1 MKKVLKTAEDY
12 DEALSHL
19 HQVLDLDPQAG
30 SEIAD
35 EAELLALLIATY
47 ERATFE
53 RLPTPTPIESIRF
66 RMEQLGLVQKD
77 LVRYFGSASR
87 VSEVLAGKR
96 PLTLPMIRALSSGL
110 GIPASLL
117 IGEEKPEEDS
127 ETSHG
132 GGSAGNHAGGA
143 EA

>member
-53 RLPTPTPIESIRF
+53 RLPAPTPIESIRF
-66 RMEQLGLVQKD
+66 RMEQLGLIQKD
-77 LVRYFGSASR
+77 LVRYVGSASR

-96 PLTLPMIRALSSGL
+96 PLTLPMIRSLSSGL

-117 IGEEKPEEDS
+117 IGE
-127 ETSHG
+127 
-132 GGSAGNHAGGA
+132 
-143 EA
+143 